1 MPMPRSGRV
10 PARSGRA
17 PTPVSSIRRRV
28 AEGAVEASAV
38 TGVTGPRPLL
48 VDLDQQGVTV
58 AVVADAAHVLAVT
71 RGLAL
76 APVLLSATAPEPGP
90 PGVERAAEGLAV
102 HPGEHED
109 GTVGGILDD
118 GPDQTVLVESD
129 PIELGVGKDD
139 WGGRVGGGVVRA
151 GAHERCSLVRVIV
164 VVRVVIWVVGESGSS
179 ERCGAGAEAQRCGG
193 GAGPARSGVSGARPR
208 GSCSEIET
216 GPAVD

>member
-1 MPMPRSGRV
+1 MPMPRSRMV
-10 PARSGRA
+10 PGRSGRA

-28 AEGAVEASAV
+28 AEGAVEAGAV

-58 AVVADAAHVLAVT
+58 AVVVDAAHVLAVA

-90 PGVERAAEGLAV
+90 SGVERAAEGLAV

-118 GPDQTVLVESD
+118 GPDQTVPVEGD
-129 PIELGVGKDD
+129 PIELGVGKGDR
-139 WGGRVGGGVVRA
+139 GGRVGGGVVRA
-151 GAHERCSLVRVIV
+151 GAHERCSLVRVVAVVWIVVQV
-164 VVRVVIWVVGESGSS
+164 VVRVLGQGGSS
-179 ERCGAGAEAQRCGG
+179 ERSGAEGPRGGYRPMRRVRFPAGGVMLRQRGGARGRCG
-193 GAGPARSGVSGARPR
+193 
-208 GSCSEIET
+208 
-216 GPAVD
+216 